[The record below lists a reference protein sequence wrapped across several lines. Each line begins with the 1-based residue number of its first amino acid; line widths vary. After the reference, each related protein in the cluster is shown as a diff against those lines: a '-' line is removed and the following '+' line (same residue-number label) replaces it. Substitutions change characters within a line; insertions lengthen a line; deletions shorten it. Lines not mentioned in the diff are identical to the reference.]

1 MRASFFL
8 GTKTARVKIPPA
20 PTQMP
25 AERAVVVT
33 GSSSGI
39 GRATALR
46 LAGNGWIVFGGVR
59 SEADGERLAALHP
72 NLRPVILDVTN
83 AADLAEAARSVA
95 LRGVPLRGVVSNAGV
110 AVAGPLEFLPLDAV
124 RRQFEVNVFGALA
137 VTQTFMPLLRTTR
150 GRLVF
155 VGSIA
160 GRLSPPFVA
169 PYAASKHALAAFA
182 DSLRV
187 ELHDSGVRVALVE
200 PGPVA
205 TPIWEKGRAGKDA
218 LIASMPPEAMRYY
231 TRAIAALA
239 AQAGEE
245 ERRGMKADDVARAIE
260 SALTA
265 PRPRARYLLGRPA
278 RIQAAIALLPE
289 DLRDRL
295 IRKAMKL

>member
-1 MRASFFL
+1 M
-8 GTKTARVKIPPA
+8 KIPPA

-39 GRATALR
+39 GRATALA
-46 LAGNGWIVFGGVR
+46 LAGNGWLVFGGVR

-169 PYAASKHALAAFA
+169 PYAASKHALAALA

-187 ELHDSGVRVALVE
+187 ELHDSGVRVVLVE

-231 TRAIAALA
+231 ARALAALA

-245 ERRGMKADDVARAIE
+245 ERRGMQADDVARAIE
-260 SALTA
+260 RALTA